1 MNTRCHS
8 ATFSSRSLR
17 VNQNIHAIRNGERC
31 KPLTERVEVRLS
43 LGDCSLRFARL
54 QAAFRIERL
63 TRLVPAPVRFVLRND
78 IVNMKRLVIIL
89 LFVFVA
95 IGANAQFFDN
105 TLVKVRPLKFF
116 LNPNVGLE
124 KPLCSMV
131 SLTSEVAYRQFENFF
146 DGRPKESMWLDT
158 DEPYICN
165 ASKIHFNGAEVAF
178 GARLY
183 LITFPNKYLEGYYW
197 IAPFGMYYET
207 IIDYSHSWAND
218 VQIYDYGRSYY
229 EGINYPYYRSNVN
242 VDNLSILILLGYQYN
257 FMNTL
262 SVDLNFGARYYCI
275 STERR
280 RVISTNLAY
289 DDVNENDIYKYNN
302 RHWQIA
308 GRFTIGYYIR
318 YDWMKKRNGK

>member
-1 MNTRCHS
+1 MKKCIVI
-8 ATFSSRSLR
+8 FFC
-17 VNQNIHAIRNGERC
+17 V
-31 KPLTERVEVRLS
+31 
-43 LGDCSLRFARL
+43 FAFF
-54 QAAFRIERL
+54 Q
-63 TRLVPAPVRFVLRND
+63 V
-78 IVNMKRLVIIL
+78 
-89 LFVFVA
+89 
-95 IGANAQFFDN
+95 NAQFFDN

-131 SLTSEVAYRQFENFF
+131 SLTSEVAYRKFENFF
-146 DGRPKESMWLDT
+146 DGRPEGSMLLKT
-158 DEPYICN
+158 DEPYISN
-165 ASKIHFNGAEVAF
+165 ASKIRFNGAEVAV

-218 VQIYDYGRSYY
+218 VQIYDYSRSFN

-242 VDNLSILILLGYQYN
+242 IDNLVIVLLLGYQYN
-257 FMNTL
+257 YMNTL
-262 SVDLNFGARYYCI
+262 SVDLNIGAKYYCI
-275 STERR
+275 SNERR
-280 RVISTNLAY
+280 KVTSTNLAY
-289 DDVNENDIYKYNN
+289 DDVNANDIIRYKDP
-302 RHWQIA
+302 HWQLA